1 MSARARQA
9 GNTPDGARP
18 SVARYIG
25 EVVELDRQL
34 RDALVLAAERH
45 EHNYELAHGMTTLA
59 IWSSEH
65 LEAISASAARYGR
78 ASADRPALLRS
89 ALLGGTR
96 IGVVGEL
103 ADVTDLA
110 ALVQRTMLGWLIL
123 AQGARE
129 LRDEALLAVATQA
142 QDDARRQ
149 LAWLT
154 TIVQHEAPDAV
165 SIVPDRRG
173 QLAASVPRHLS
184 SIAAVPD
191 AIWGPLVAATLI
203 LVVGALGVVADSPW
217 LVPSLGPSAV
227 LIALTPIHPTARPWN
242 TIVGHVGGLLAGAL
256 ALTVMGAWAT
266 PTVMGDHVLVASR
279 VFAAA
284 IAILLTLVVGSLARA
299 SHPPAAATTLL
310 VALGGIATLDQA
322 VALLAGVV
330 SLALIGE
337 LARHV
342 RTKRAAPAERMA
354 PPNSIASRFLH
365 PS

>member
-1 MSARARQA
+1 MSATQPKRGEAPRA
-9 GNTPDGARP
+9 ARP

-25 EVVELDRQL
+25 EVVELETQL

-65 LEAISASAARYGR
+65 LEAVAASIERYGR

-110 ALVQRTMLGWLIL
+110 VLVQRTMMGWLIL

-129 LRDEALLAVATQA
+129 LRDQALLDVATRA

-154 TIVQHEAPDAV
+154 TIVKHEAPDAI

-173 QLAASVPRHLS
+173 QLAASLPRHIS

-191 AIWGPLVAATLI
+191 SLWGPLVAATLI
-203 LVVGALGVVADSPW
+203 LVVGALGVVAESPW

-242 TIVGHVGGLLAGAL
+242 TIVGHFGGLVAGAL
-256 ALTVMGAWAT
+256 ALTVLGAWAA

-279 VFAAA
+279 VLAAT
-284 IAILLTLVVGSLARA
+284 IAILLTLVIGSMARA

-354 PPNSIASRFLH
+354 PPNSIAGRFLH